1 MKRRKKKN
9 ELKFQTHDTVPG
21 NDLALPDYQR
31 RTLESALCV
40 YGVYY
45 MNSYWSLANGVF
57 VFYKDFCGGGAD
69 FEKKKKTK
77 KEGWWLVLVLENP
90 PHHTLQNSVTRDR
103 ILSAECPM

>member
-45 MNSYWSLANGVF
+45 MKSYWSLANGVF

-69 FEKKKKTK
+69 LEKKKKTK
-77 KEGWWLVLVLENP
+77 KRAGVCSREP
-90 PHHTLQNSVTRDR
+90 SAPHISRFCDKGPDFE
-103 ILSAECPM
+103 S

>member
-1 MKRRKKKN
+1 MKRRKKKKKN

-31 RTLESALCV
+31 HTLESALCV

-45 MNSYWSLANGVF
+45 MKSYWSLANGVF

-77 KEGWWLVLVLENP
+77 KRAGARSRKP
-90 PHHTLQNSVTRDR
+90 SAPHISRFCDKGPDFE
-103 ILSAECPM
+103 S

>member
-1 MKRRKKKN
+1 MKKKKKKKKN

-45 MNSYWSLANGVF
+45 MKSYWSLANGVF

-69 FEKKKKTK
+69 FEKEKKTNR
-77 KEGWWLVLVLENP
+77 GLMLVLENL
-90 PHHTLQNSVTRDR
+90 PHHTFQDSVTRDQ
-103 ILSAECPM
+103 ILRAECPI